1 MNETN
6 DITEALINEIKQLT
20 SDYKRVKDECNRILE
35 SLSRLQL
42 ANPPGMLSADDVQ
55 ALSSQVD
62 VSSMSNNL
70 PF

>member
-1 MNETN
+1 MNKTN
-6 DITEALINEIKQLT
+6 DITEALITEIKQLT

-35 SLSRLQL
+35 SLSHLQL

-62 VSSMSNNL
+62 VSSMSNSL